1 MVDESRQQFVPWDGS
16 MTPPSAPRPPRDRKD
31 GPVGRPA
38 SAAKF
43 KSVYGMNLN
52 SDPGFAN
59 AIDGKRLVDAEM
71 YFMVTPYAFA
81 RRCMMRTAT
90 VRTLLLDRKLPRV
103 VTSDDQL
110 MVVVSMDWI
119 TGNLGKAALDF
130 LGFNPEDYLD
140 AE

>member
-1 MVDESRQQFVPWDGS
+1 MAEEIRDNYVPWDGS
-16 MTPPSAPRPPRDRKD
+16 MTPPPASSNSQYRKD
-31 GPVGRPA
+31 KQARRPT

-43 KSVYGMNLN
+43 KSVYGIDLN
-52 SDPGFAN
+52 SNPGFVN
-59 AIDGKRLVDAEM
+59 AIDGKKLIDSGM

-90 VRTLLLDRKLPRV
+90 VRTLLLERKLPRV

-119 TGNLGKAALDF
+119 TGNLNKTALDF

>member
-1 MVDESRQQFVPWDGS
+1 MAEESRDNFVPWDGS
-16 MTPPSAPRPPRDRKD
+16 MTPPPAVSTKPNLKEKSA
-31 GPVGRPA
+31 GRPT

-43 KSVYGMNLN
+43 KSVYGINLKSN
-52 SDPGFAN
+52 PGFVN
-59 AIDGKRLVDAEM
+59 SIDGKKLIDSEM

-110 MVVVSMDWI
+110 MVVVSLDWI
-119 TGNLGKAALDF
+119 TGNLSKAALDF